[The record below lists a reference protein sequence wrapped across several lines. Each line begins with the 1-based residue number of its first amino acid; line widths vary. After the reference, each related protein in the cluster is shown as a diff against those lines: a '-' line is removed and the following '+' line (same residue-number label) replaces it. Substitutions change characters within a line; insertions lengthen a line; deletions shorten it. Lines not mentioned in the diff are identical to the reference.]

1 MPTFLLLLLGLAAGC
16 VRALGS
22 SREEVPAVVALPL
35 KKEGGGLGDPCVESR
50 CGPGTNTVCSN
61 KTKTCMC
68 DSYHPVSIND
78 QLCAKGALLGTPCF
92 HHDQCQYYDANS
104 MCQEEGNNRSQ
115 CQCQE
120 KYELRYIEGLS
131 IPKVCFPD
139 LESLKADV
147 PTLLGLGLA
156 LSMLSA
162 LICLVLKIFARARF
176 ARPRRYADA
185 RINPPLTVS
194 ETYAAFAL
202 AANASS
208 SSSPAR
214 GRQSSIRLT
223 KSASSSRRPSYSSLH
238 SVRPGTRRSSQAS
251 LRLVVGEGRGEP
263 IGYYVCIRDPA
274 TVHSRGGSRRPSQS
288 SMASSSGD
296 LREGRMH
303 HYLYLRAPNYSLTS
317 ETNTTTTGTSDSSP
331 RTPKSAEQLLA
342 VYSVP
347 EAASPEPPPC
357 KPPPPPPPNQP
368 STSHSTAASTV
379 EGP

>member
-1 MPTFLLLLLGLAAGC
+1 MPTFLLLLLGLAAGW

-22 SREEVPAVVALPL
+22 SREGVPAVVALPL
-35 KKEGGGLGDPCVESR
+35 KNEGAGVGDPCVEGH
-50 CGPGTNTVCSN
+50 CGPGTHTICNN

-68 DSYHPVSIND
+68 DSYHPVTISS
-78 QLCAKGALLGTPCF
+78 QLCAKGALLGAPCF
-92 HHDQCQYYDANS
+92 HHDQCQYYDVNS
-104 MCQEEGNNRSQ
+104 LCQEGSSSK
-115 CQCQE
+115 CQCQD
-120 KYELRYIEGLS
+120 KFELRSIEGLS

-214 GRQSSIRLT
+214 GRQPSIRST

-238 SVRPGTRRSSQAS
+238 SVRP
-251 LRLVVGEGRGEP
+251 
-263 IGYYVCIRDPA
+263 
-274 TVHSRGGSRRPSQS
+274 GGSRRPSQS

-347 EAASPEPPPC
+347 EHSVLELGGVGSSHTT
-357 KPPPPPPPNQP
+357 
-368 STSHSTAASTV
+368 STLGSSSDDV
-379 EGP
+379 FKEEDEDEEEEEEERQQRGEEEEEEEEEGEGPQQQQQEEEAKARLIV

>member
-238 SVRPGTRRSSQAS
+238 SVRPVS
-251 LRLVVGEGRGEP
+251 LIIP
-263 IGYYVCIRDPA
+263 Y
-274 TVHSRGGSRRPSQS
+274 
-288 SMASSSGD
+288 SSSFF
-296 LREGRMH
+296 
-303 HYLYLRAPNYSLTS
+303 T
-317 ETNTTTTGTSDSSP
+317 
-331 RTPKSAEQLLA
+331 
-342 VYSVP
+342 
-347 EAASPEPPPC
+347 
-357 KPPPPPPPNQP
+357 PPPPSPFFHSHPIFLLLLLFLYFFSKFSFLSLLLLSFHIYIPPSPLLSSP
-368 STSHSTAASTV
+368 FLSSPPLIPYKK
-379 EGP
+379 EKLLI

>member
-1 MPTFLLLLLGLAAGC
+1 MPTFLLLLLGLAAGW

-22 SREEVPAVVALPL
+22 SREGVPAVVALPL
-35 KKEGGGLGDPCVESR
+35 KNEGAGVGDPCVEGH
-50 CGPGTNTVCSN
+50 CGPGTHTICNN

-68 DSYHPVSIND
+68 DSYHPVTISS
-78 QLCAKGALLGTPCF
+78 QLCAKGALLGAPCF
-92 HHDQCQYYDANS
+92 HHDQCQYYDVNS
-104 MCQEEGNNRSQ
+104 LCQEGSSSK
-115 CQCQE
+115 CQCQD
-120 KYELRYIEGLS
+120 KFELRSIEGLS

-214 GRQSSIRLT
+214 GRQPSIRST

-357 KPPPPPPPNQP
+357 KPPPPPPPPPQQP
-368 STSHSTAASTV
+368 STSHATSASTA